1 MDRRLIGLRRVTI
14 SGIKNFFRN
23 SWLTIAATA
32 VMVVSLTIIA
42 SAVVLNVTAKNAIS
56 ELSKNLQISIYLK
69 DSASQDSINQLTKE
83 LKSNKAVS
91 SVTYISKAEAQK
103 QFNTTFQSDPT
114 LVAGLQILG
123 TNTLPSSLEVSLTD
137 LSQINNVGTVPSQS
151 KYNDTVDSVTIG
163 KTDVKKTIDRA
174 ASAQHFITLTSIV
187 LAIIF
192 GIVSMLIIFNTIRMA
207 IFTRG
212 DEIKIMK
219 LIGATPTFIRG
230 PYLIEASMYGLI
242 AGLISSGLVLL
253 GIFTMGIK
261 ISNQVEFTKTY
272 NYFTS
277 ARIIVAM
284 IFGLVVL
291 GIFVGVF
298 SSLLAMKKH
307 LRLKTW

>member
-1 MDRRLIGLRRVTI
+1 MGRRLTGFRRVTI

-32 VMVVSLTIIA
+32 VMVVSLTIIL

-69 DSASQDSINQLTKE
+69 DAASQGQITQLTQD
-83 LKSNKAVS
+83 LKSNKSVA
-91 SVTYISKAEAQK
+91 SVTYVSKAEAQK
-103 QFNTTFQSDPT
+103 QFNQTFKSDPT

-123 TNTLPSSLEVSLTD
+123 TNTLPASLEVSLTD
-137 LSQINNVGTVPSQS
+137 LGQITRVGAVPSES
-151 KYNDTVDSVTIG
+151 KYKNIVDSVTIG
-163 KTDVKKTIDRA
+163 KTDVKKTIARA
-174 ASAQHFITLTSIV
+174 ASAQHFITLASIIMAV
-187 LAIIF
+187 IF
-192 GIVSMLIIFNTIRMA
+192 ALVSMLIIFNTIRMA
-207 IFTRG
+207 IFTRA

-230 PYLIEASMYGLI
+230 PFLIEASMYGLI
-242 AGLISSGLVLL
+242 AGLISSGIVIA
-253 GIFTMGIK
+253 GIFSLGIK
-261 ISNQVEFTKTY
+261 ISNQAEFTATY
-272 NYFTS
+272 DFFTS
-277 ARIIVAM
+277 ARIIAAM
-284 IFGLVVL
+284 VVGSIIV